1 MSSPLHS
8 PRLRRI
14 LVAYT
19 VNRLGTWIGLVA
31 LSVAVFDHTHN
42 ALAVAAFLLA
52 WEALPAFVVP
62 AVVARIEVSKR
73 RGALSG
79 LYFFEAVLTT
89 LLAVVLWHFS
99 LPLLL
104 LLAVL
109 DGTAALT
116 ANSLLRAE
124 VARAASD
131 QAAEELHDAA
141 GQHEPPVAT
150 SQAARHLNDDAKQAE
165 RKANAALNV
174 ASSTS
179 FVLGPAFGGVVV
191 AVAGPSAALFID
203 VATFLLCGA
212 LLVDLHPYVEL
223 AAGDSVRAR
232 LRAAWDHITERSALL
247 ELLLVE
253 AAALIFFEAG
263 GPIEV
268 AYAKATLHAG
278 DRGFGLLLTMW
289 GVGGV
294 LGSLVFARLVRRPLG
309 GMLTAG
315 AFLVG
320 AAYLALAVV
329 PTLALA
335 CVAAV
340 VGGIGNSLQFPSLVS
355 VVQWRT
361 PRHLHGRLMGVVES
375 LGSLSVAIGFPLGGA
390 LVALSTTR
398 IAFLVVGVGALLT
411 MAALMRLWLYTG
423 TFEPPAADGG
433 REPATDAP
441 LA

>member
-1 MSSPLHS
+1 MSSPLRS
-8 PRLRRI
+8 SRLRRI

-62 AVVARIEVSKR
+62 VVVARVEASKR
-73 RGALSG
+73 HGELSG
-79 LYFFEAVLTT
+79 LYFFEAVVTT
-89 LLAVVLWHFS
+89 LLAIVLWHFS

-104 LLAVL
+104 FLAAL

-116 ANSLLRAE
+116 ANSLLRSE

-131 QAAEELHDAA
+131 EAADELGKAATQSEPSFETPQAGD
-141 GQHEPPVAT
+141 G
-150 SQAARHLNDDAKQAE
+150 DAKQAA

-174 ASSTS
+174 ATSTS
-179 FVLGPAFGGVVV
+179 FVLGPALGGI
-191 AVAGPSAALFID
+191 AVAAAGASAALFID
-203 VATFLLCGA
+203 VASFLVCGA
-212 LLVDLHPYVEL
+212 LLVDLYPHVEQ
-223 AAGDSVRAR
+223 AGGDSLHAR
-232 LRAAWDHITERSALL
+232 LRAAWNHINERSSLR
-247 ELLLVE
+247 ELLLLE
-253 AAALIFFEAG
+253 AALLIFFEAG

-289 GVGGV
+289 GAGGV
-294 LGSLVFARLVRRPLG
+294 LGSLVFARLVRKPLG
-309 GMLTAG
+309 GMLSAG
-315 AFLVG
+315 AFLGG
-320 AAYLALAVV
+320 AAYLGLAVA

-335 CVAAV
+335 CVAAL
-340 VGGIGNSLQFPSLVS
+340 VGGVGNSLQFPSLVS

-361 PRHLHGRLMGVVES
+361 PQYLHGRLMGVVES

-390 LVALSTTR
+390 LVVLSGTR
-398 IAFLVVGVGALLT
+398 VAFFIVGLGALFT
-411 MAALMRLWLYTG
+411 AAALLRLWLSTR
-423 TFEPPAADGG
+423 TFEPPETGG
-433 REPATDAP
+433 GSEPATDAP
-441 LA
+441 VG